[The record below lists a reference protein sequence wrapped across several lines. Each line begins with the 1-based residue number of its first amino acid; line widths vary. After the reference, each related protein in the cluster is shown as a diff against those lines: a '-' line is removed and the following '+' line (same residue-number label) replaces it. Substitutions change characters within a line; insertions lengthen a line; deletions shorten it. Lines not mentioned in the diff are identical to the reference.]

1 MFETIINYLK
11 FSGASVSI
19 MFNPFHWAWMPIMR
33 KEGDLA
39 WDQETYR
46 FSILFLT
53 IRIWID
59 DGSW

>member
-1 MFETIINYLK
+1 MEDLINYLK
-11 FSGASVSI
+11 HSGASVSI
-19 MFNPFHWAWMPIMR
+19 MFNPYHWAWDPIMR
-33 KEGDLA
+33 KEGDPI

-53 IRIWID
+53 IRVWID